1 MNEKENKVTISQRD
15 LGLISGYSKT
25 TIQNLAARGKL
36 PTNEKG
42 ELLREECIKILAER
56 RKKKDLND
64 NESAKLLL
72 KSRALKAEQ
81 AAKLEAK
88 KNKIAELAIKQ
99 KEKILIA
106 VDSAY
111 NVFSR
116 KCEEVRGELENIP
129 ARLALELEG
138 LPAAAIEKKLRE
150 AISEALLGISEE
162 KKKEA
167 LRRLKTN

>member
-1 MNEKENKVTISQRD
+1 MR
-15 LGLISGYSKT
+15 L
-25 TIQNLAARGKL
+25 
-36 PTNEKG
+36 
-42 ELLREECIKILAER
+42 
-56 RKKKDLND
+56 
-64 NESAKLLL
+64 
-72 KSRALKAEQ
+72 
-81 AAKLEAK
+81 K

-111 NVFSR
+111 NVVSR

-167 LRRLKTN
+167 LQRLKTD

>member
-1 MNEKENKVTISQRD
+1 MNEKENKATISQRD

-36 PTNEKG
+36 PTNENG

-56 RKKKDLND
+56 RKKKDLSD

-72 KSRALKAEQ
+72 KSRALK
-81 AAKLEAK
+81 AKLEAK

-167 LRRLKTN
+167 LQRLKTD

>member
-1 MNEKENKVTISQRD
+1 MGGEEAKATISQRE

-25 TIQNLAARGKL
+25 TIQNLAALGKL
-36 PTNEKG
+36 PTDENGQILRDEAIQILEK
-42 ELLREECIKILAER
+42 K
-56 RKKKDLND
+56 RKKKELSDS
-64 NESAKLLL
+64 ESAKLLL
-72 KSRALKAEQ
+72 KSRALRAEQ

-88 KNKIAELAIKQ
+88 KNKIAEIAIKQ

-106 VDSAY
+106 VDTAY

-162 KKKEA
+162 KKKKA
-167 LRRLKTN
+167 LQSLKKL